1 MERAS
6 HNLKCVITTYE
17 GKHNHEVPAARNG
30 NHVNSGGANTTL
42 AAANNA
48 QQALSLP
55 RSSTIPKT
63 EVQIPDLTPQFDKRP
78 DFSNEYLQPGFPGN
92 FCHDA
97 RFGPSSLYQMKFPP
111 LQSTIP
117 YASFGLNPNR
127 VAPQHAGPLASSVLP
142 DFPMALPPNLPPP
155 GNLSLVGFD
164 FNSGKPV
171 APVQPILSGQ
181 HLQQN
186 DIRFLRPKQEQNDDS
201 IYDAC
206 LPLNDHTDAASFS
219 SLSSS
224 STYNRI
230 MGGFPS

>member
-30 NHVNSGGANTTL
+30 NHVNSSGANATPV
-42 AAANNA
+42 AANNA
-48 QQALSLP
+48 QQALTLP

-63 EVQIPDLTPQFDKRP
+63 EVAIPDLGPQFDKKP
-78 DFSNEYLQPGFPGN
+78 DFSSEYLQPGFPGSFSN
-92 FCHDA
+92 ET
-97 RFGPSSLYQMKFPP
+97 RYGPSSIYPFPP
-111 LQSTIP
+111 LQNTIP
-117 YASFGLNPNR
+117 YSSFGLNPNR
-127 VAPQHAGPLASSVLP
+127 VAPQHAGPLAPSVLP
-142 DFPMALPPNLPPP
+142 DFPMALPPNLPPH

-171 APVQPILSGQ
+171 APVQPLLSVQ
-181 HLQQN
+181 HLQPN
-186 DIRFLRPKQEQNDDS
+186 DIRFLRPKQEPNDDS